1 MLCCH
6 QAVQEQ
12 NLLTKTHK
20 CPSWVTSMLATH
32 TPQYVS
38 VASLVTRVWCSASGV
53 AEQPCYPE
61 VPSMLA
67 LFLTL
72 CDFFFFFI
80 PSSHGELCLPRLY
93 R

>member
-32 TPQYVS
+32 TPVCVCGQLGHQS
-38 VASLVTRVWCSASGV
+38 VV
-53 AEQPCYPE
+53 
-61 VPSMLA
+61 
-67 LFLTL
+67 
-72 CDFFFFFI
+72 
-80 PSSHGELCLPRLY
+80 LCLRCGRAALLPRGSFHVGTFSY
-93 R
+93 FM